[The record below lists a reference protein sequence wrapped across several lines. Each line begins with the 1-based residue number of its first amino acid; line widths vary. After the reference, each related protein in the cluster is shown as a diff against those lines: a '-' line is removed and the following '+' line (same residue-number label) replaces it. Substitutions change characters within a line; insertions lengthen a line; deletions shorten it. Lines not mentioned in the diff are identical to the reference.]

1 MKLKSKLIALSA
13 VVMSMPMIMS
23 IFADNPIGWK
33 QTNGTW
39 QYVKDASGSVYSN
52 GWQWI
57 DGKCYYFDANGNML
71 SNTSTP
77 DGYYVN
83 GDGQWVYQNV
93 VQTKEQYDK
102 EKQHGSGEKQSGGW
116 MWIDADGNGAQECY
130 YFDTNDG
137 HMYVSTTTPD
147 GYTVNE
153 KGQWTVNGV
162 VQTKARTNN
171 TNTQTTENANNIPAY
186 DPAGYLPNGLSKT
199 AFLMANNTR
208 DQNKVYGE
216 IRVVTPDEYLTY
228 IARIEA
234 GEIEAGALRGKGS
247 GLTVYYKNG
256 FCVYYPKKGTNT
268 SKTVSTGKPY
278 GGAEYYPGTLI
289 YKYFDQT
296 IEDPDTKRSIFK
308 AHGATDRNTIRPSA
322 CDGLMPHSTLYWVS
336 ASIYRP
342 AHVELDGGGYD
353 EYDRNFN
360 LVATTRA
367 EDQQDNDMIRQQYGF

>member
-1 MKLKSKLIALSA
+1 MKQKSKLIALSA
-13 VVMSMPMIMS
+13 VVMSMSMSMS
-23 IFADNPIGWK
+23 IFADNPVGWK

-102 EKQHGSGEKQSGGW
+102 EKQHGFGEKQSGGW
-116 MWIDADGNGAQECY
+116 MWIDANGDGTRECY

-153 KGQWTVNGV
+153 KGQWTENGI
-162 VQTKARTNN
+162 VQTKTRANI
-171 TNTQTTENANNIPAY
+171 TNTQTNENADNIPAY

-228 IARIEA
+228 IAKIEA

-256 FCVYYPKKGTNT
+256 FCVYYPRKGTNT
-268 SKTVSTGKPY
+268 SKTVGTQKPY

-289 YKYFDQT
+289 YKYFDPT
-296 IEDPDTKRSIFK
+296 IDDPDTKRAIFE
-308 AHGATDRNTIRPSA
+308 AHGAPSTQYKSQ
-322 CDGLMPHSTLYWVS
+322 CGGLMPHSTLYWS
-336 ASIYRP
+336 TPENHP
-342 AHVELDGGGYD
+342 AFVDIEGGGYD
-353 EYDRNFN
+353 YYDRNFN
-360 LVATTRA
+360 LVSTTRA
-367 EDQQDNDMIRQQYGF
+367 DYQQEIDMIRQQYGF

>member
-1 MKLKSKLIALSA
+1 MKKLKIAMITLALAGLASMSA
-13 VVMSMPMIMS
+13 Y
-23 IFADNPIGWK
+23 AGAWAKNAQGWWYDNG
-33 QTNGTW
+33 NGTW
-39 QYVKDASGSVYSN
+39 PAST
-52 GWQWI
+52 WQWI

-102 EKQHGSGEKQSGGW
+102 EKQHGFGEKQSGGW

-137 HMYVSTTTPD
+137 HMYVNTTTPD

-162 VQTKARTNN
+162 VQTKARTNT

-228 IARIEA
+228 IAKMEA
-234 GEIEAGALRGKGS
+234 GEIEPGAVRGMGS

-268 SKTVSTGKPY
+268 SKTVGTEKPY

-289 YKYFDQT
+289 YKYFDPT
-296 IEDPDTKRSIFK
+296 IEDPDAKRSIFK

>member
-1 MKLKSKLIALSA
+1 MKQKSKLIALSA
-13 VVMSMPMIMS
+13 VVMSMSMSMS
-23 IFADNPIGWK
+23 IFADNPVGWK

-93 VQTKEQYDK
+93 VQKKEQYDK
-102 EKQHGSGEKQSGGW
+102 EKQHGFGEKQSGGW
-116 MWIDADGNGAQECY
+116 MWIDADGDGTRECY

-153 KGQWTVNGV
+153 KGQWTENGI
-162 VQTKARTNN
+162 VQTKTRANT
-171 TNTQTTENANNIPAY
+171 TNTQINENADNIPAY
-186 DPAGYLPNGLSKT
+186 DPAGYLPSGLSKT

-228 IARIEA
+228 IAKIEA
-234 GEIEAGALRGKGS
+234 GEIEPGALRGTGS
-247 GLTVYYKNG
+247 GFTVYYKNG
-256 FCVYYPKKGTNT
+256 FCVYYPRKGTNT
-268 SKTVSTGKPY
+268 CKTVGTEKPY

-289 YKYFDQT
+289 YKYFDPT
-296 IEDPDTKRSIFK
+296 IDDPDTKRAIFE
-308 AHGATDRNTIRPSA
+308 AHGAPSTQYKSQ
-322 CDGLMPHSTLYWVS
+322 CGGLMPHSTLYWS
-336 ASIYRP
+336 TPENYP
-342 AHVELDGGGYD
+342 AFVDIEGGGYD
-353 EYDRNFN
+353 YYDRSFN
-360 LVATTRA
+360 LVSTTRA
-367 EDQQDNDMIRQQYGF
+367 DYQQEIDMIRQQYGF

>member
-1 MKLKSKLIALSA
+1 MKLRSKLIAFSA
-13 VVMSMPMIMS
+13 VALSMSTS
-23 IFADNPIGWK
+23 IPVFADTPVGWK

-102 EKQHGSGEKQSGGW
+102 ERQHGFGEKQSGGW
-116 MWIDADGNGAQECY
+116 MWIDADGDGTRECY

-153 KGQWTVNGV
+153 KGQWTENGIV
-162 VQTKARTNN
+162 KTKTRANT
-171 TNTQTTENANNIPAY
+171 TNTQTTENADNIPAY

-228 IARIEA
+228 IAKMEA
-234 GEIEAGALRGKGS
+234 GEIEPGAVRGKGS

-256 FCVYYPKKGTNT
+256 FCVYYPRKGTNT
-268 SKTVSTGKPY
+268 SKTVGTEKPY

-289 YKYFDQT
+289 YKYFDPSIDDAET
-296 IEDPDTKRSIFK
+296 IRSIFK
-308 AHGATDRNTIRPSA
+308 AHGAPSTQYA
-322 CDGLMPHSTLYWVS
+322 GQCGGLMPHSTLYWKS
-336 ASIYRP
+336 SNRIP
-342 AHVELDGGGYD
+342 AHVYLEGGYD

-367 EDQQDNDMIRQQYGF
+367 DYQQENDMIRQQYGF

>member
-1 MKLKSKLIALSA
+1 MKQKSKLIALSA
-13 VVMSMPMIMS
+13 VVMSMSMSMS
-23 IFADNPIGWK
+23 IFADNPVGWK

-102 EKQHGSGEKQSGGW
+102 EKQHGFGEKQSGGW
-116 MWIDADGNGAQECY
+116 MWIDADGDGTRECY

-153 KGQWTVNGV
+153 KGQWTENGI
-162 VQTKARTNN
+162 VQTKTRTNI
-171 TNTQTTENANNIPAY
+171 TNTQTNENADNIPAY

-216 IRVVTPDEYLTY
+216 IRVVTPDEYYTY

-234 GEIEAGALRGKGS
+234 GEIEPGALRGTNT

-256 FCVYYPKKGTNT
+256 FLLL
-268 SKTVSTGKPY
+268 
-278 GGAEYYPGTLI
+278 AI
-289 YKYFDQT
+289 YKAS
-296 IEDPDTKRSIFK
+296 K
-308 AHGATDRNTIRPSA
+308 N
-322 CDGLMPHSTLYWVS
+322 GLFP
-336 ASIYRP
+336 
-342 AHVELDGGGYD
+342 
-353 EYDRNFN
+353 
-360 LVATTRA
+360 
-367 EDQQDNDMIRQQYGF
+367 

>member
-1 MKLKSKLIALSA
+1 MKKKSKLIALSA
-13 VVMSMPMIMS
+13 VVMSMSMSMS
-23 IFADNPIGWK
+23 IFADNPVGWK

-39 QYVKDASGSVYSN
+39 QYIKDASGSVYSN

-102 EKQHGSGEKQSGGW
+102 EKQHGFGEKQSGGW
-116 MWIDADGNGAQECY
+116 MWIDANGDGTRECY

-153 KGQWTVNGV
+153 KGQWTENGI
-162 VQTKARTNN
+162 VQTKTRANI
-171 TNTQTTENANNIPAY
+171 TNTQTNENADNIPAY

-216 IRVVTPDEYLTY
+216 IRVVTPDDYHTY
-228 IARIEA
+228 ITKSEA
-234 GEIEAGALRGKGS
+234 GEIGYNEIRGISS
-247 GLTVYYKNG
+247 GFTVYYKNG
-256 FCVYYPKKGTNT
+256 FCVYYPKDRTNT
-268 SKTVSTGKPY
+268 CKTVGTEKPY

-289 YKYFDQT
+289 YKYFDPT
-296 IEDPDTKRSIFK
+296 IDDPDTKRAIFE
-308 AHGATDRNTIRPSA
+308 AHGAPSTQYKSQ
-322 CDGLMPHSTLYWVS
+322 CGGLMPHSTLYWS
-336 ASIYRP
+336 TPENYP
-342 AHVELDGGGYD
+342 AFVDIEGGGYD
-353 EYDRNFN
+353 YYDRNFN
-360 LVATTRA
+360 LVSTTRA
-367 EDQQDNDMIRQQYGF
+367 DYQQEIDMIRQQYGF

>member
-1 MKLKSKLIALSA
+1 MKKIVKRATLLMMAAALSMA
-13 VVMSMPMIMS
+13 MIVPA
-23 IFADNPIGWK
+23 FADNPVGWK

-57 DGKCYYFDANGNML
+57 DDKCYYFDANGNML

-116 MWIDADGNGAQECY
+116 MWIDADGNGTQECY

-162 VQTKARTNN
+162 VQTKTRTNT
-171 TNTQTTENANNIPAY
+171 TNTQTTENADNIPAY

-228 IARIEA
+228 IAKMEA
-234 GEIEAGALRGKGS
+234 GEIEPGAVRGKGS

-256 FCVYYPKKGTNT
+256 FCVYYPRKGTTTN
-268 SKTVSTGKPY
+268 KTVGTEKPY

-289 YKYFDQT
+289 YKYFDPT
-296 IEDPDTKRSIFK
+296 IKDQEAKRSIFK
-308 AHGATDRNTIRPSA
+308 AHGAPSTEYA
-322 CDGLMPHSTLYWVS
+322 SQCGGLMPHSTLYWQTVEN
-336 ASIYRP
+336 YP
-342 AHVELDGGGYD
+342 ANIRLEGGGYD

-367 EDQQDNDMIRQQYGF
+367 DYQQEIDMIRQQYGF

>member
-1 MKLKSKLIALSA
+1 MKQKSKLIALSA
-13 VVMSMPMIMS
+13 VVMSMSMSMS
-23 IFADNPIGWK
+23 IFADNPVGWK

-39 QYVKDASGSVYSN
+39 QYIKDASGSVYSN

-102 EKQHGSGEKQSGGW
+102 EKQHGFGEKQSGGW
-116 MWIDADGNGAQECY
+116 MWIDANGDGTRECY

-153 KGQWTVNGV
+153 KGQWTENGI
-162 VQTKARTNN
+162 VQTKTRANI
-171 TNTQTTENANNIPAY
+171 TNTQTNENADNIPAY

-216 IRVVTPDEYLTY
+216 IRVVTPDDYHTY
-228 IARIEA
+228 ITKSEA
-234 GEIEAGALRGKGS
+234 GEIGYNEIRGISS
-247 GLTVYYKNG
+247 GFTVYYKNG
-256 FCVYYPKKGTNT
+256 FCVYYPKDRTNT
-268 SKTVSTGKPY
+268 CKTVGTEKPY

-289 YKYFDQT
+289 YKYFDPT
-296 IEDPDTKRSIFK
+296 IDDPDTKRAIFE
-308 AHGATDRNTIRPSA
+308 AHGAPSTQYKSQ
-322 CDGLMPHSTLYWVS
+322 CGGLMPHSALYWS
-336 ASIYRP
+336 TPENYP
-342 AHVELDGGGYD
+342 AFVDIEGGGYD
-353 EYDRNFN
+353 YYDRNFN
-360 LVATTRA
+360 LVSTTRA
-367 EDQQDNDMIRQQYGF
+367 DYQQEIDMIRQQYGF

>member
-1 MKLKSKLIALSA
+1 MKLRSKLIAFSA
-13 VVMSMPMIMS
+13 VALSMSTS
-23 IFADNPIGWK
+23 IPVFADTPVGWK

-102 EKQHGSGEKQSGGW
+102 ERQHGFGEKQSGGW
-116 MWIDADGNGAQECY
+116 MWIDADGDGTRECY

-153 KGQWTVNGV
+153 KGQWTENGI
-162 VQTKARTNN
+162 VQTKTRANT
-171 TNTQTTENANNIPAY
+171 TNTQTTENADNIPTY

-208 DQNKVYGE
+208 EQNKVYGE

-228 IARIEA
+228 IAKIEA
-234 GEIEAGALRGKGS
+234 GEIEPGALRGKGS

-256 FCVYYPKKGTNT
+256 FCVYYPRKGTT
-268 SKTVSTGKPY
+268 TDKTVGTEKPY

-289 YKYFDQT
+289 YKYFDPT
-296 IEDPDTKRSIFK
+296 IDDGDAKRSIFK
-308 AHGATDRNTIRPSA
+308 AHGAPSTEYA
-322 CDGLMPHSTLYWVS
+322 SQCGGLMPHSTLYWRS

-342 AHVELDGGGYD
+342 AHVYLEGGYD

-367 EDQQDNDMIRQQYGF
+367 DYQQENDMIRQQYGF

>member
-23 IFADNPIGWK
+23 IFADNPVGWK

-102 EKQHGSGEKQSGGW
+102 EKQHGFGEKQSGGW
-116 MWIDADGNGAQECY
+116 MWIDADGNGTQECY

-162 VQTKARTNN
+162 VQTKARTNT
-171 TNTQTTENANNIPAY
+171 TNTQTTENADNIPAY

-216 IRVVTPDEYLTY
+216 IRVVTPDEYYTY
-228 IARIEA
+228 IAKMEA
-234 GEIEAGALRGKGS
+234 GEIGAFETRGQGS
-247 GLTVYYKNG
+247 GFTVYYKNG
-256 FCVYYPKKGTNT
+256 FCVYYPRKGTTTN
-268 SKTVSTGKPY
+268 KTVGTEKPY

-289 YKYFDQT
+289 YKYFDPT
-296 IEDPDTKRSIFK
+296 IDDPDTKRAIFE
-308 AHGATDRNTIRPSA
+308 AHGAPSTEYA
-322 CDGLMPHSTLYWVS
+322 SQCGGLMPHSALYWS
-336 ASIYRP
+336 TPENSP
-342 AHVELDGGGYD
+342 ARVRLEGGGYD
-353 EYDRNFN
+353 YYDRSFN
-360 LVATTRA
+360 LVSTTRA
-367 EDQQDNDMIRQQYGF
+367 DYQQEIDMIRQQYGF

>member
-1 MKLKSKLIALSA
+1 MKQKSKLIALSA
-13 VVMSMPMIMS
+13 VVMSMSMSMS
-23 IFADNPIGWK
+23 IFADNPVGWK

-102 EKQHGSGEKQSGGW
+102 EKQHGFGEKQSGGW
-116 MWIDADGNGAQECY
+116 MWIDADGDGTRECY

-153 KGQWTVNGV
+153 KGQWTENGI
-162 VQTKARTNN
+162 VQTKTRTNI
-171 TNTQTTENANNIPAY
+171 TNTQTNENADNIPAY

-234 GEIEAGALRGKGS
+234 GEIEPGALRGTGS

-268 SKTVSTGKPY
+268 NKTVGTEKPY

-289 YKYFDQT
+289 YKYFDPT
-296 IEDPDTKRSIFK
+296 IDDGDAKRSIFK
-308 AHGATDRNTIRPSA
+308 AHGAPSTQYA
-322 CDGLMPHSTLYWVS
+322 GQCGGLMPHSTLYWSS

-342 AHVELDGGGYD
+342 AFVDLEGGGYD
-353 EYDRNFN
+353 YYDRSFN
-360 LVATTRA
+360 LVSTTRA
-367 EDQQDNDMIRQQYGF
+367 DYQQEIDMIRQQYGF

>member
-1 MKLKSKLIALSA
+1 MKQKSKLIALSA
-13 VVMSMPMIMS
+13 VVMSMSMSMS
-23 IFADNPIGWK
+23 IFADNPVGWK

-102 EKQHGSGEKQSGGW
+102 EKQHGFGEKQSGGW
-116 MWIDADGNGAQECY
+116 MWIDADGDGTRECY

-153 KGQWTVNGV
+153 KGQWTENGI
-162 VQTKARTNN
+162 VQTKTRANT
-171 TNTQTTENANNIPAY
+171 TNTQINENADNIPAY

-228 IARIEA
+228 IAKIEA
-234 GEIEAGALRGKGS
+234 GEIEPGALRGTGS
-247 GLTVYYKNG
+247 GFTVYYKNG
-256 FCVYYPKKGTNT
+256 FCVYYPRKGTNT
-268 SKTVSTGKPY
+268 CKTVGTEKPY

-289 YKYFDQT
+289 YKYFDPT
-296 IEDPDTKRSIFK
+296 IDDPDTKRAIFE
-308 AHGATDRNTIRPSA
+308 AHGAPSTQYKSQ
-322 CDGLMPHSTLYWVS
+322 CGGLMPHSALYWS
-336 ASIYRP
+336 TPENYP
-342 AHVELDGGGYD
+342 AFVDIEGGGYD
-353 EYDRNFN
+353 YYDRSFN
-360 LVATTRA
+360 LVSTTRA
-367 EDQQDNDMIRQQYGF
+367 DYQQEIDMIRQQYGF

>member
-1 MKLKSKLIALSA
+1 MKKIVKRATLLMMAAALSMA
-13 VVMSMPMIMS
+13 MIVPA
-23 IFADNPIGWK
+23 FADNPVGWK

-162 VQTKARTNN
+162 VQTKARTNT

-228 IARIEA
+228 IARFEA
-234 GEIEAGALRGKGS
+234 GEIEPGAVRGKGS

-256 FCVYYPKKGTNT
+256 FCVYYPRKGTTTN
-268 SKTVSTGKPY
+268 KTVGTEKPY

-289 YKYFDQT
+289 YKYFDPT
-296 IEDPDTKRSIFK
+296 IEDPEVKRSIFK
-308 AHGATDRNTIRPSA
+308 AHGAPSTQYA
-322 CDGLMPHSTLYWVS
+322 SQCGGLMPHSTLYWKS
-336 ASIYRP
+336 SNRIP
-342 AHVELDGGGYD
+342 AHVYLEGGYD

-367 EDQQDNDMIRQQYGF
+367 DYQQENDMIRQQYGF

>member
-1 MKLKSKLIALSA
+1 MKKIVKRTALLMMA
-13 VVMSMPMIMS
+13 AAMMAGTATTAM
-23 IFADNPIGWK
+23 AGQWQKDAKGWWW
-33 QTNGTW
+33 QDDNGT
-39 QYVKDASGSVYSN
+39 YPKS

-102 EKQHGSGEKQSGGW
+102 EKQHGFGEKQSGGW

-137 HMYVSTTTPD
+137 HMYVNTTTPD

-162 VQTKARTNN
+162 VQTKARTNT

-216 IRVVTPDEYLTY
+216 IRVVMPDEYYTY

-234 GEIEAGALRGKGS
+234 GEIEPGALRGANT

-268 SKTVSTGKPY
+268 SKTVSTEKPY

-289 YKYFDQT
+289 YKYFDPT
-296 IEDPDTKRSIFK
+296 IKDQEAKRSIFK

-322 CDGLMPHSTLYWVS
+322 CDGLMPHSTLYWQTVDN
-336 ASIYRP
+336 YP
-342 AHVELDGGGYD
+342 ANISLEGGGYD

>member
-1 MKLKSKLIALSA
+1 MKQKSKLIALSA
-13 VVMSMPMIMS
+13 VVMSMSMSMS
-23 IFADNPIGWK
+23 IFADNPVGWK

-102 EKQHGSGEKQSGGW
+102 EKQHGFGEKQSGGW
-116 MWIDADGNGAQECY
+116 MWIDADGDGTRECY

-153 KGQWTVNGV
+153 KGQWTENGI
-162 VQTKARTNN
+162 VQTKTRTNI
-171 TNTQTTENANNIPAY
+171 TNTQTNENADNIPAY

-216 IRVVTPDEYLTY
+216 IRVVTPDDYHTY
-228 IARIEA
+228 ITKSEA
-234 GEIEAGALRGKGS
+234 GEIGYNEIRGISS
-247 GLTVYYKNG
+247 GFTVYYKNG
-256 FCVYYPKKGTNT
+256 FCVYYPKDRTNT
-268 SKTVSTGKPY
+268 CKTVGTEKPY

-289 YKYFDQT
+289 YKYFDPT
-296 IEDPDTKRSIFK
+296 IDDPDTKRAIFE
-308 AHGATDRNTIRPSA
+308 AHGAPSTQYKSQ
-322 CDGLMPHSTLYWVS
+322 CGGLMPHSTLYWS
-336 ASIYRP
+336 TPENYP
-342 AHVELDGGGYD
+342 AFVDIEGGGYD
-353 EYDRNFN
+353 YYDRNFN
-360 LVATTRA
+360 LVSTTRA
-367 EDQQDNDMIRQQYGF
+367 DYQQEIDMIRQQYGF